1 MVRTSCCTI
10 CGSDV
15 HAWTGSRP
23 PTFLPAILGHEVAGV
38 VADPGDGRCLAS
50 DGTAL
55 LAGDRV
61 TFTLTASC
69 GTCFY
74 CSTAGLPQKCDTMF
88 KYGHT
93 ECEGPRGLTGGLAE
107 YIQVVPGTGV
117 FRVPEGVSD
126 EVAATA
132 MCAGA
137 TLANA
142 FDGLADQDGL
152 SVLLMGAGMLGLWG
166 IRLAM
171 ARGAETILVSDVDA
185 GRLDYAARWGATD
198 AVQGDSE
205 KALLDAVRVR
215 TNGRGVDLCIDLTGR
230 ADAIAIGLRA
240 LRTGGTMKL
249 VGSVVPAGDLAIDP
263 MALVTRSLTV
273 QGVHNY
279 HPRHLHQAL
288 ELVTDAKHH
297 EAISRA
303 VGARFALDDVDVAF
317 RAAHERAVHR
327 VAIIFR

>member
-1 MVRTSCCTI
+1 M
-10 CGSDV
+10 

-38 VADPGDGRCLAS
+38 VADTGDGRCLAN

-55 LAGDRV
+55 LPGDRV

-69 GTCFY
+69 GSCYFCT
-74 CSTAGLPQKCDTMF
+74 TAGLPQKCETMF

-93 ECEGPRGLTGGLAE
+93 KCEGPRGLTGGLAE
-107 YIQVVPGTGV
+107 YIQVVPGTSV
-117 FRVPEGVSD
+117 FKIPDGVSD

-142 FDGLADQDGL
+142 FDGLGNQAGR

-171 ARGAETILVSDVDA
+171 ALGAETILVSDVDT
-185 GRLDYAARWGATD
+185 GRLEYAARWGATD
-198 AVQGDSE
+198 ALPAIPED
-205 KALLDAVRVR
+205 ALLDAVR
-215 TNGRGVDLCIDLTGR
+215 TLTDGRGADVCIDLTGR
-230 ADAIAIGLRA
+230 VDAIRTGLRA
-240 LRTGGTMKL
+240 LRTGGTLKL
-249 VGSVVPAGDLAIDP
+249 VGSVVPVGDLAVDP
-263 MALVTRSLTV
+263 MDLVIRSLTV

-279 HPRHLHQAL
+279 RPEHLGQAL
-288 ELVTDAKHH
+288 ELVRDSDHH

-303 VGARFALDDVDVAF
+303 VGSRFELEEVDAAF
-317 RAAHERAVHR
+317 RAAQNREAHR
-327 VAIIFR
+327 VAVAFG